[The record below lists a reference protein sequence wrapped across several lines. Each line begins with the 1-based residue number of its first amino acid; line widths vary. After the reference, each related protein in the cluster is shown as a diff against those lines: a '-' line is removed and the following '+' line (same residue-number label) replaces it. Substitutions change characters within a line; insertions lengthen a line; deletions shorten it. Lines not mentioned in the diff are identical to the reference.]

1 MINNIINKITNNLRF
16 ENKQLIGRI
25 YNLEKKLNGQIPIT
39 REELFYLVNS
49 WGRNSAF
56 LINGNQKEKITI
68 KKCASDKCYDL
79 SKLDVSQIT
88 NMDQLFEYSNF
99 FNNPTSF
106 NLNGVDISN
115 WDVSNVT
122 SMASMFYESYNFN
135 GNISSW
141 NVSGVTNM
149 HRMFFSSRLF
159 NQDISNWDISK
170 VTDMSYMF
178 AFTKNFEQNI
188 GNWNFEN
195 IKNLEA
201 IFFGNYKIER
211 KYNNDDFFPTYTE
224 KIKDWFNNNRG
235 KMKEIDIK
243 NIKNTHGKEIDDFF
257 YKINKKNQ
265 ELTLIKDI

>member
-79 SKLDVSQIT
+79 SKLDTSEIIDM
-88 NMDQLFEYSNF
+88 NYLFAYSE
-99 FNNPTSF
+99 FN
-106 NLNGVDISN
+106 GDISN

-122 SMASMFYESYNFN
+122 SMAYMFYESYNFN
-135 GNISSW
+135 GNISNW

-159 NQDISNWDISK
+159 NKDISNWDVSN

-178 AFTKNFEQNI
+178 AFTKSFEQNI

-211 KYNNDDFFPTYTE
+211 KYNNEDFFPTYTE

>member
-16 ENKQLIGRI
+16 ENKQLVGRI

-122 SMASMFYESYNFN
+122 DMACMFYESYNFN
-135 GNISSW
+135 GNISNW

-159 NQDISNWDISK
+159 NKDISNWDVSNAINMEEMFYEAKAFNKNISSWIFNDN
-170 VTDMSYMF
+170 TNINSLFEYAT
-178 AFTKNFEQNI
+178 AF
-188 GNWNFEN
+188 
-195 IKNLEA
+195 LD
-201 IFFGNYKIER
+201 
-211 KYNNDDFFPTYTE
+211 KYNNGNPLPNHTDE
-224 KIKDWFNNNRG
+224 IKEWIINNRERMNDIDLKDKYG
-235 KMKEIDIK
+235 EEIDMFFDKLQTNSIQKKEI
-243 NIKNTHGKEIDDFF
+243 
-257 YKINKKNQ
+257 
-265 ELTLIKDI
+265 